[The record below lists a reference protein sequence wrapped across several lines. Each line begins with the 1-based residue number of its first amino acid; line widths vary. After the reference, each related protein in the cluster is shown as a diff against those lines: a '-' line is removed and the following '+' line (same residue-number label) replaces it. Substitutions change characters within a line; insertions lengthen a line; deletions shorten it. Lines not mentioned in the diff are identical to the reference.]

1 MIRMAI
7 NRTGIIQHLEV
18 AITEQINKGQLQQ
31 ILEDR
36 STSFPGF
43 YLDVSSRVRMPSK
56 VRKFIDFMVE
66 KCSKD

>member
-7 NRTGIIQHLEV
+7 NRTGIIQYLEV

-31 ILEDR
+31 ILEDW

>member
-1 MIRMAI
+1 MIRMSI

-31 ILEDR
+31 ILEDW

-56 VRKFIDFMVE
+56 VRIFIDFMVE

>member
-31 ILEDR
+31 ILEDW